1 MRAFLISITLLLTV
15 SALWCGFDLYS
26 DAALTDFTDR
36 IHTEILP
43 SVEQED
49 WPSAVSDFSVLGE
62 NWETYRRRAA
72 FFLGTGD
79 LNEISEE
86 IAKTARYIK
95 AQDVSNASGELACLA
110 DMLLFLHQNESVTPA
125 NIL

>member
-1 MRAFLISITLLLTV
+1 MRSFLISIALLLVV
-15 SALWCGFDLYS
+15 SALWCNFDLYS
-26 DAALTDFTDR
+26 DAALTDFNDT
-36 IHTEILP
+36 IHSETLP
-43 SVEQED
+43 FVESED
-49 WPSAVSDFSVLGE
+49 WPAAVSSFSDLRE

-86 IAKTARYIK
+86 MAKTARYIK
-95 AQDVSNASGELACLA
+95 AQDISNASGELACLA
-110 DMLLFLHQNESVTPA
+110 DMLLFLHQNESATPA